1 MKAIKIMLIILAIS
15 APSWSMAQSASGSK
29 ETYQRKTVRKS
40 TKHLTRKDSL
50 KTKGSAPIL
59 NDNGTTSTTGT
70 IDGRSST
77 GRPGADTLTSYS
89 VRKKKTTVK
98 TVDDT
103 TREAV
108 KSRKRK
114 D

>member
-1 MKAIKIMLIILAIS
+1 MKAIKIMMIILAMS
-15 APSWSMAQSASGSK
+15 APAFLFAQSESGSHQ
-29 ETYQRKTVRKS
+29 TYQRKTVRKS

-50 KTKGSAPIL
+50 KTKENAPIL
-59 NDNGTTSTTGT
+59 NDNGTSSTTGT

-98 TVDDT
+98 TVDGT
-103 TREAV
+103 SPEAV
-108 KSRKRK
+108 KSRKKK